1 MRVERQTIA
10 KILVFVFVA
19 NLVVMGAG
27 AWLSYQA
34 APPIPDTVESESGET
49 VVTDESVREGKKA
62 FQRYGLMNHGSILGN
77 GAYYGVDYTADAL
90 DLKVEHMRSYYAEER
105 YGDEYDALDAEERA
119 VVDER
124 VQQDLESGAAS
135 DEIRSSE
142 AERYTHEQVRQTY
155 VERYHESDAKR
166 GVPAGM
172 VESEEEA
179 EEFADFALWTAWISH
194 TDRPER
200 RGRATPRG
208 TAGRTPREPAGGR
221 TLPPRSTRWSRP
233 LPRTTRRGRHARG
246 CPRSPAERNRG
257 PRTRSRAAPRR
268 STRA

>member
-1 MRVERQTIA
+1 MKVRRQTIA
-10 KILVFVFVA
+10 KALVVVFVL
-19 NLVVMGAG
+19 NLAVMGAG
-27 AWLSYQA
+27 AWLSYQE
-34 APPIPDTVESESGET
+34 APPIPRTVEGSDGET
-49 VVTDESVREGKKA
+49 VVTGERVRDGKKA

-155 VERYHESDAKR
+155 VERYHESDAER
-166 GVPAGM
+166 GIPAGM

-179 EEFADFALWTAWISH
+179 EEFADFALWTAWIAH
-194 TDRPER
+194 TDRP
-200 RGRATPRG
+200 GADHSYT
-208 TAGRTPREPAGGR
+208 
-221 TLPPRSTRWSRP
+221 
-233 LPRTTRRGRHARG
+233 
-246 CPRSPAERNRG
+246 ND
-257 PRTRSRAAPRR
+257 
-268 STRA
+268 